1 MTSEQYEQIQCSLLR
16 LLWFSRRNRE
26 KGEMPKDIPSAKS
39 PFDDKARNKGQT
51 KDYKTYIG
59 SEASKIYVLR
69 DRIPFV
75 LDIFQGSFSDFSF
88 GYLSTKSSLN

>member
-1 MTSEQYEQIQCSLLR
+1 MNNTNKYSVHYYDCYGFHAEI
-16 LLWFSRRNRE
+16 E
-26 KGEMPKDIPSAKS
+26 KNGKLARDLPSVKS

-75 LDIFQGSFSDFSF
+75 LDAFQGPFSDFSF